1 MDRVRPLKIESVSG
15 GGSQDNVFPHD
26 LNPNEDGVTARG
38 LIIQNDTS
46 DDNTVEISRNAS
58 NDMTFKDGVV
68 SGTKTLTDLLAASG
82 ITAEA
87 HKTLRHGIHFIDN
100 GPAEGFASGAYRET
114 TGTVFPTSVIWYVD
128 DTKAEKIVEK
138 TITWS
143 TTAPVPTT
151 IEHKIYDTDGST
163 VLATIT
169 DTFTYAST
177 IFESSRVRTIA

>member
-1 MDRVRPLKIESVSG
+1 MDRVKPLKIQDSG
-15 GGSQDNVFPHD
+15 DEQELYPQSIDQ
-26 LNPNEDGVTARG
+26 NEDAMDARG
-38 LIIQNDTS
+38 IVLQNDTS
-46 DDNTVEISRNAS
+46 DDDTVVVSRNAS

-87 HKTLRHGIHFIDN
+87 HKTLRHGIHFIDG

-114 TGTVFPTSVIWYVD
+114 TGTVFPTSVIWYED
-128 DTKAEKIVEK
+128 DTKAKKIVEK

-143 TTAPVPTT
+143 STAPVPTT
-151 IEHKIYDTDGST
+151 IVWKMYDTDGST